1 MSDPAADE
9 LKRLSGGWWDKI
21 PQASPADPG
30 LACCENEVTGPT
42 SVQKALHESA
52 ESSKSPVD
60 AGGLGSDH
68 HLNQGTQSNRI
79 LGLTRSD
86 GFNNQVDN
94 VATQGMRRKLVG
106 DSEPADSW
114 PSADILAGAAHYE

>member
-1 MSDPAADE
+1 MPDPTADE
-9 LKRLSGGWWDKI
+9 LKRLSGGWWDRI

-30 LACCENEVTGPT
+30 LACCENEVIITGPT
-42 SVQKALHESA
+42 GVQKALHESA
-52 ESSKSPVD
+52 EGSKSPVD

-68 HLNQGTQSNRI
+68 HPNQGTQSNHV

-86 GFNNQVDN
+86 RFNNQVDN

-106 DSEPADSW
+106 DSEPAE
-114 PSADILAGAAHYE
+114 LAKC